1 MLIRVR
7 SSISMPKTI
16 IVPSRRW
23 YSVLN
28 EGLKIKL
35 EGEELLQPEHL
46 KPYFSHYIDTNF
58 RY

>member
-23 YSVLN
+23 YSVWI
-28 EGLKIKL
+28 EGLKMNSKVRSSYSQSI
-35 EGEELLQPEHL
+35 
-46 KPYFSHYIDTNF
+46 
-58 RY
+58 